1 MSTEPTAD
9 TPAAPT
15 GGDPQ
20 AHFSELVDWACSQ
33 ITGAE
38 TLLATYTGEDSDFI
52 RLNGDA
58 VRQAGSVSQRS
69 LSLDLI
75 EGTRHADGEIRLSGD
90 TEIDRARIAAL
101 VGQLREI
108 RAVVPEDPYL
118 LYATEDASSERIDR
132 RAIPA
137 TEDALDAITAAGQG
151 HDLVGIFAAGDTF
164 SGFANSLG
172 QRNWFQTATFNFDWC
187 FYLRADKAAK
197 NTYAGFTWDDAEF
210 DSKVGWSSQ
219 QLEALKRDPV
229 ELSPDHYRTYLAP
242 AAVRELTDMLA
253 WGGFGLKAHR
263 TKSTPL
269 LRMATD
275 GATMAPE
282 VTITEATATGTAPNF
297 SDTGFSRPDSITLI
311 DGGSLGDHLVSPR
324 SGKEYGIAT
333 NGANA
338 WEAPSSLAMAPGNLA
353 NDDVLGR
360 LNEGLFVGNLWYLN
374 FSDRA
379 ACRTTGMTR
388 FATFWV
394 EGGEVVAPVNVL
406 RFDDTVYRVLGDNL
420 EALTDS
426 AEVLL
431 DPGTYHERSTDSTTV
446 PGALVAEMSF
456 TL

>member
-1 MSTEPTAD
+1 MTAVEPAVAPNPQDHFTA
-9 TPAAPT
+9 
-15 GGDPQ
+15 
-20 AHFSELVDWACSQ
+20 LVDWACSQ
-33 ITGAE
+33 IQASE
-38 TLLATYTGEDSDFI
+38 TLLATYTGEDSDFV
-52 RLNGDA
+52 RLNGGA
-58 VRQAGSVSQRS
+58 VRQAGSVRQRS

-75 EGTRHADGEIRLSGD
+75 EGSRHADGDIRLSGD
-90 TEIDRARIAAL
+90 MAIDQARVAEL
-101 VGQLREI
+101 LDQLREI

-118 LYATEDASSERIDR
+118 LYATDDASSERIDR

-137 TEDALDAITAAGQG
+137 TDEALAAITAAGSG

-197 NTYAGFTWDDAEF
+197 NTYAGFEWN
-210 DSKVGWSSQ
+210 DSAFGTKVDWSTQ
-219 QLEALKRDPV
+219 QLEALKREPV
-229 ELSPDHYRTYLAP
+229 ELSPDNYRTYLAP

-253 WGGFGLKAHR
+253 WDGFGLKAHR
-263 TKSTPL
+263 TKSSPL

-275 GATMAPE
+275 GATMAPGL
-282 VTITEATATGTAPNF
+282 TITEATATGTAPNF
-297 SDTGFSRPDSITLI
+297 SDTGFARPDSVTLI
-311 DGGSLGDHLVSPR
+311 DGGQLADQLVSPR
-324 SGKEYGIAT
+324 SGKEFGVET
-333 NGANA
+333 NGANT
-338 WEAPSSLAMAPGNLA
+338 WEAPSSLAVAPGDLA
-353 NDDVLGR
+353 ATDALER
-360 LNEGLFVGNLWYLN
+360 LDTGLFVGNLWYLN

-406 RFDDTVYRVLGDNL
+406 RFDDTIYRVLGDNL
-420 EALTDS
+420 EALTDD

-431 DPGTYHERSTDSTTV
+431 DPGTYHQRSTDSTTV
-446 PGALVAEMSF
+446 PGALVSEMSF